1 MTRFA
6 RRSLAVAVAASA
18 VSAVT
23 LVSAASAATIS
34 VGAPCHRYLPGIGIQ
49 QIQVTG
55 LAFTP
60 NGAVNLAWS
69 SGDSAGFTPVDPA
82 GSFLMTAVMP
92 NDFIGSNTGQVKTYT
107 LTATEAVTGL
117 TASTPATFVRA
128 GADVRPRRVRRNL
141 RQKVRWSVYGPRTGS
156 TVYAHWVF
164 KGRRR
169 ATRRLG
175 RAAGP
180 CGITHKRASFLPARP
195 RNGTWR
201 VYFTLGRKYSRSRAF
216 YRMELNVFRTFS
228 SRAAAARMR

>member
-6 RRSLAVAVAASA
+6 RRSLTLALAASA
-18 VSAVT
+18 VSAAT
-23 LVSAASAATIS
+23 FAPAASAVPAIS
-34 VGAPCHRYLPGIGIQ
+34 VGAPCFRYLPGVGVQ

-55 LAFTP
+55 SGFTP
-60 NGAVNLAWS
+60 NSSVNLAWS
-69 SGDSAGFTPVDPA
+69 SGDSAGFTPLDPG
-82 GSFLMTAVMP
+82 GSFLMNAFMP
-92 NDFIGSNTGQVKTYT
+92 NDFIGSDTGQVKTYT
-107 LTATEAVTGL
+107 LTATEGQTGL
-117 TASTPATFVRA
+117 TASTQATFVRA

-141 RQKVRWSVYGPRTGS
+141 RRKVRWSVYGPRTGS

-180 CGITHKRASFLPARP
+180 CGITHKRAPFLPARP

-201 VYFTLGRKYSRSRAF
+201 VYFTLGRRYSRSRAF
-216 YRMELNVFRTFS
+216 FRMDLNVFRTFS
-228 SRAAAARMR
+228 SRAASA